1 MGSPSYSLESGAA
14 QRMSVG
20 RKAKLLCDVEPR
32 PRVRLAGSLSTK
44 HKGLA
49 ASFHLAVSERPGGEG
64 TCSIKGRTHGFQGSG
79 GRFIG

>member
-1 MGSPSYSLESGAA
+1 VGSTSYSLESGAA

-64 TCSIKGRTHGFQGSG
+64 TCSIKGTTHGFQGSG